1 MANKKSG
8 NFSLRRLIYNDKYL
22 IIFSLVLAIL
32 VWISTSLSIGTDELK
47 TISVNVPIKLADE
60 VSDQLGM
67 QYYSIK
73 DNININVTIKGAK
86 YVIGQVDENDL
97 SINFDTSS
105 VSRTGEQTIPI
116 LVNNANK
123 SLDFSVE
130 SVYPSSIQG
139 YFDVDETRTFDVDVF
154 YDKDNVA
161 DGYILGDPILSEDK
175 IQVSGPKTYI
185 DRVEGVS
192 LQVNFGE
199 KVKITDL
206 FKTDC
211 DIEIDGSNIENSY
224 LTVASRS
231 DPDTPIKTISV
242 SIPVL
247 KVVNLPVS
255 VDLEDIPSG
264 IDEDSIDIN
273 YSQSTI
279 NAGVLDSADVKSA
292 VIGRIDFNELRAG
305 KNEFE
310 FDVTGLQGITLL
322 EQDLK
327 TIKVEVRINGNY
339 KTQTVY
345 PSRQDVHIE
354 GVEDGYE
361 ANVVSLEKYS
371 IPVVLPY
378 DDSVR
383 MSDIE
388 IKCDVSER
396 KEDNKYPLVI
406 TIKNNSRAWI
416 YGTYNATVEIKAK
429 GE

>member
-1 MANKKSG
+1 MANKKSA

-22 IIFSLVLAIL
+22 IIFSLLLAVL
-32 VWISTSLSIGTDELK
+32 VWISTSLSIGTDESK

-73 DNININVTIKGAK
+73 DSVDINVTIKGAK

-211 DIEIDGSNIENSY
+211 NIEIDGSNIETSY
-224 LTVASRS
+224 LTVTSRS
-231 DPDTPIKTISV
+231 EPDKPIKAISV

-247 KVVNLPVS
+247 KVMDLPVT

-264 IDEDSIDIN
+264 IDEENIDIE
-273 YSQSTI
+273 YSQSAI
-279 NAGVLDSADVKSA
+279 NAGVLESADLKSA
-292 VIGRIDFNELRAG
+292 VIGRINFNELRTG
-305 KNEFE
+305 INEFE
-310 FDVTGLQGITLL
+310 FDVTNLQGITLL
-322 EQDLK
+322 DKDLK
-327 TIKVEVRINGNY
+327 TIKVKIRVNGNY

-345 PSRQDVHIE
+345 PTRRDVHIE
-354 GVEDGYE
+354 GLENGYE
-361 ANVVSLEKYS
+361 ANVVSLDKYS
-371 IPVVLPY
+371 IPVVLPN

-383 MSDIE
+383 ISDIE

-396 KEDNKYPLVI
+396 QEDNTYPLII
-406 TIKNNSRAWI
+406 TVKNNDRAWI

-429 GE
+429 G